1 VHGATARLRPGTEF
15 LSSNCILNQFL
26 AKCKR
31 MAKIIQKVVVLG
43 TGGTIAGTAA
53 SSADHTGYTA
63 AQIGVQQLLG
73 GITGLSEAL
82 QGAELV
88 AEQVAQID
96 SKNMDFATMALLT
109 QRCAHWLGQGNVAG
123 IVITHG
129 TDTLEETAWFLH
141 LALPAALLA
150 AKPVVLT
157 CAMRPATSS
166 EADGPRN
173 VCDAVRVALHLE
185 ARGVLCACAGD
196 VHSAQRVQKVHTHAL
211 NAFSSGDAGPVAV
224 VQGAQ
229 VRLIPPTG
237 LNLLPNRPLVPV
249 ALTQAAIENIA
260 TRLTAIQTWPRV
272 EIVFNHAH
280 SSGSIVRALL
290 ADPATAA
297 DPLRGIVVA
306 GTGNGTMS
314 AALQAALQTAQSQG
328 VQVLRASRC
337 AWGGVS
343 ATAHDVFPCTELS
356 AVKARVQMVLQL
368 ALAA

>member
-1 VHGATARLRPGTEF
+1 MAH
-15 LSSNCILNQFL
+15 SS
-26 AKCKR
+26 K
-31 MAKIIQKVVVLG
+31 KIIVLG

-53 SSADHTGYTA
+53 SSADHTGYTP

-73 GITGLSEAL
+73 GISGLAEAL

-96 SKNMDFATMALLT
+96 SKDMDFATMARLA
-109 QRCAHWLGQGNVAG
+109 QRCAHWLGQGDVAG

-141 LALPAALLA
+141 LALPATLLA

-185 ARGVLCACAGD
+185 ARGVLCVCAGD
-196 VHSAQRVQKVHTHAL
+196 VHSAQQVQKVHTHAL
-211 NAFSSGDAGPVAV
+211 NAFSSGDAGPVAQ
-224 VQGAQ
+224 VQGGQ
-229 VRLIPPTG
+229 VRLNALSDSYLLSNKPLAQ
-237 LNLLPNRPLVPV
+237 LNI
-249 ALTQAAIENIA
+249 AQAAMETVA
-260 TRLTAIQTWPRV
+260 CKLTKIQTWPRV
-272 EIVFNHAH
+272 EIIDNHAH
-280 SSGSIVRALL
+280 ASGSIVRALL
-290 ADPATAA
+290 ADPANPA

-306 GTGNGTMS
+306 GTGNGTLS
-314 AALQAALQTAQSQG
+314 TGLQAALQTAQSQG

-343 ATAHDVFPCTELS
+343 ATANDVFACTELS

-368 ALAA
+368 VLVSSFEV